1 LVLDTGVVVAA
12 LRSPSGASATLL
24 RRVRAGDVIAVASVA
39 LALEY
44 EAVCKRPE
52 HQIASGLTRREV
64 YLFADA
70 VIAMIEPVKSHYFWR
85 PQLRDPNDE
94 MVLEVAINGRASILA
109 TFNVKDFLP
118 AKRFG
123 IEVLRPDNALRR
135 LVQ

>member
-1 LVLDTGVVVAA
+1 LS
-12 LRSPSGASATLL
+12 LRYEAP
-24 RRVRAGDVIAVASVA
+24 REVIAVASVA

-64 YLFADA
+64 SLFIDA
-70 VIAMIEPVKSHYFWR
+70 VIAMMEPMRSHYLWR
-85 PQLRDPNDE
+85 PRLRDPNDE
-94 MVLEVAINGRASILA
+94 MVLETAINGHPSILA

-123 IEVLRPDNALRR
+123 VEVLRPHYVLKR